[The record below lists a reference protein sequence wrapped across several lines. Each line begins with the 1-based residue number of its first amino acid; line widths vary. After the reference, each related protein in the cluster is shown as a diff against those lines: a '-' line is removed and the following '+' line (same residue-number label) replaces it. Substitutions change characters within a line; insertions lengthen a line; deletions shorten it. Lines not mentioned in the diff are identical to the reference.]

1 MLMLCGFDVLK
12 MRAEAGLM
20 RRREEIEGLSHQV
33 RPTGLE
39 SIYSAAIVS
48 VVCCLKIGRR

>member
-1 MLMLCGFDVLK
+1 MLMLCGFDELK
-12 MRAEAGLM
+12 MKAEAGLM

-39 SIYSAAIVS
+39 SI
-48 VVCCLKIGRR
+48 